1 MKIIITVFKSLIIP
15 YKVEVDRPR
24 LAEAAVEDVVA
35 AIELEAPPR
44 LKLGV
49 AAAPDDDEG
58 VSRDV
63 EVAAGAVNWPAPK
76 RGVEVV
82 VAAEGVAADK
92 PKEVDA
98 VVGFEA
104 DGNPKLKPPEEAAVV
119 VVTTDPT
126 FNDEFA
132 AVEATPKLVRGFGAA
147 GVDSALLV
155 VVAAALPKPKENPD
169 GAGAGAVLDTA
180 IALPKGAAAV
190 AGAAVVFGLNEK
202 VLACV
207 VAAAPNE
214 NPVEAV
220 WLGGAP
226 KENPPEAAVVVGATG
241 AAAGVLPKE
250 KPPGAAGVPAAPPK
264 ENPDMIQYQIEL
276 FSFQS

>member
-1 MKIIITVFKSLIIP
+1 M
-15 YKVEVDRPR
+15 EVDRPR

-169 GAGAGAVLDTA
+169 GAGDGAGRPHRAQGRQPVQLGEGAGAGVGLGAVTRVQTVAQSVVTVINQVQQVRALSHLKTA
-180 IALPKGAAAV
+180 LMKVPVGEELSPILKYKRYQALTSPWQG
-190 AGAAVVFGLNEK
+190 GLH
-202 VLACV
+202 
-207 VAAAPNE
+207 
-214 NPVEAV
+214 
-220 WLGGAP
+220 G
-226 KENPPEAAVVVGATG
+226 
-241 AAAGVLPKE
+241 
-250 KPPGAAGVPAAPPK
+250 
-264 ENPDMIQYQIEL
+264 I
-276 FSFQS
+276 